1 MFLDHTFIMKLIWDA
16 RCHWAIDAS
25 NAANTVIVEIFQDI
39 SLEAWTS
46 QSVSFDMKDR
56 YLRLANFLP
65 TIAVAMA
72 QVVHHINIVDM
83 YKAHTHNIIRVW
95 FLSANGFVGKWTN
108 NCCMWNQRHVRDQ
121 KSPTTKDFW
130 LHQCFLSQKIKTK
143 EKKEPWHTSPISQLK
158 TNDNQLKIIQLL
170 KFASQCFYFKTTHKK
185 TQKTQVKLRL

>member
-1 MFLDHTFIMKLIWDA
+1 MLLPYMYHEIIWDA
-16 RCHWAIDAS
+16 SGPLLLQMRQI
-25 NAANTVIVEIFQDI
+25 IIEIFQDI

-46 QSVSFDMKDR
+46 QSVSFDMKNR

-65 TIAVAMA
+65 TVAVAMA

-95 FLSANGFVGKWTN
+95 FLERPTVVSENEQTH
-108 NCCMWNQRHVRDQ
+108 CCMWNQRHVRDL

-143 EKKEPWHTSPISQLK
+143 EKKETWHTSPISQLK

-170 KFASQCFYFKTTHKK
+170 KFA
-185 TQKTQVKLRL
+185 